1 MSYILALA
9 AFADTGYHRPALAYK
24 WSVHLYSQPITV
36 VNRPLKNELSW
47 TLHKKATHSK
57 IAQTEMI
64 SQSLEKKHAGLYSVD
79 HLLGKKVARHFSVC
93 VQRVNSRDIHFSW
106 PPAVAQE
113 TVVVAALTRPWT
125 HVFHVSLLCQC
136 FSEKF
141 DNCYR
146 LLMHRVT
153 LGAVRCCQWV
163 VWMKWWW

>member
-1 MSYILALA
+1 MIC
-9 AFADTGYHRPALAYK
+9 TPVQPTNNCREQT
-24 WSVHLYSQPITV
+24 SQK
-36 VNRPLKNELSW
+36 LKNELSW
-47 TLHKKATHSK
+47 TLHCTK
-57 IAQTEMI
+57 
-64 SQSLEKKHAGLYSVD
+64 
-79 HLLGKKVARHFSVC
+79 LLILRLLRLRWFYNLLKRNMQDCILLTTCYGRKLKDISVC
-93 VQRVNSRDIHFSW
+93 VQRVNTRDIHFSW

-125 HVFHVSLLCQC
+125 HVSHVSLLCQC